1 MKIEYHNENIFNEFI
16 IKINENRRKTMTNAD
31 FTEYGRDSKKN
42 DFLDHKKLSE
52 LLNIKKNVHFPSIDK
67 TIPIIFYK
75 FSLWTKMKSRVNV
88 FFQDPSRKT
97 FFGKL
102 TTSYQPGTESIYISM
117 NLYTHK
123 NKCNQVNEHEVYKFL
138 LASDCSH
145 EEATNLVLLHEI
157 GHAIHHQLEKRD
169 GYLLEP
175 TTPEA
180 SFLNPFVK
188 LNGESVEGIKYVTRI
203 AHKAITESYADLYS
217 CILVDRLYDSSRSD
231 LIINALY
238 HYRATH
244 KNEGY
249 YSYPS
254 IASYLKDRNGKGFKS
269 FDEIHKYMSATIAN
283 NAVYDIGRD
292 LNQGKPQLSKFIGV
306 VNILHGLNKRKI
318 DDSIECMKVRFPF
331 TNYILSKIDKRNPYG
346 YHQDAFEIGCKH
358 ASEWIANKNLSKI
371 QRGIR
376 TIKAV
381 MGNKVNNIPNN
392 PYRKRQ

>member
-1 MKIEYHNENIFNEFI
+1 M
-16 IKINENRRKTMTNAD
+16 MTNSG
-31 FTEYGRDSKKN
+31 FTEYGGNSKKN
-42 DFLDHKKLSE
+42 DFLDHNKLLD
-52 LLNIKKNVHFPSIDK
+52 LLNKNNNAHFPSIDK

-75 FSLWTKMKSRVNV
+75 FSLWARMKSRVNV
-88 FFQDPSRKT
+88 FLHDPSLKT
-97 FFGKL
+97 FVGKL
-102 TTSYQPGTESIYISM
+102 TTSYQPGTESIYISK
-117 NLYTHK
+117 NLYKDK
-123 NKCNQVNEHEVYKFL
+123 NEVGKAVNEYEVYKSL
-138 LASDCSH
+138 LAADCSH

-188 LNGESVEGIKYVTRI
+188 LNGLCVEGINYVTSI

-217 CILVDRLYDSSRSD
+217 CILIDRLYDSSRSN
-231 LIINALY
+231 LIINALH
-238 HYRATH
+238 HYRTTH
-244 KNEGY
+244 KNENY

-254 IASYLKDRNGKGFKS
+254 IANYLNDRNGRAFKS
-269 FDEIHKYMSATIAN
+269 FYEIHKYMSATIADN
-283 NAVYDIGRD
+283 VVYDIGRD

-306 VNILHGLNKRKI
+306 VNILHGLNERKI

-331 TNYILSKIDKRNPYG
+331 MSYILSKINKKNPHG

-371 QRGIR
+371 QRGIKSVKL
-376 TIKAV
+376 TIED
-381 MGNKVNNIPNN
+381 KVGCIVNGFSKNRP
-392 PYRKRQ
+392 